1 MKKII
6 LLCLLAHL
14 FFLQSNAQYRAG
26 IGTYVSSSSI
36 MSSPNFPSK
45 DSLAYELSIKVFAT
59 ENSCYDIIGGI
70 GKDYYRITLMKELH
84 RSIFYPVDM
93 YLGLGAHMGS
103 WNKNHWTDG
112 AKHNNMFAG
121 IDGTFGLQITFFPI
135 ALSVGYRPVYDLMGG
150 DKLSWFKQVGLHI
163 CFR

>member
-1 MKKII
+1 MKKLI
-6 LLCLLAHL
+6 LLCLLAQF

-26 IGTYVSSSSI
+26 IGAYVSCSSK

-45 DSLAYELSIKVFAT
+45 DSLAYELTFKVFAT

-70 GKDYYRITLMKELH
+70 GHDYFRFTLMKELH
-84 RSIFYPVDM
+84 HTIAYPVDWFM
-93 YLGLGAHMGS
+93 GLGAHMGS
-103 WNKNHWTDG
+103 WNKNHWSDA

-121 IDGTFGLQITFFPI
+121 LDGTFGLQVTFFPI
-135 ALSVGYRPVYDLMGG
+135 AFSVGYRPVYDLYGG
-150 DKLSWFKQVGLHI
+150 NQLSWFKQVGLHI